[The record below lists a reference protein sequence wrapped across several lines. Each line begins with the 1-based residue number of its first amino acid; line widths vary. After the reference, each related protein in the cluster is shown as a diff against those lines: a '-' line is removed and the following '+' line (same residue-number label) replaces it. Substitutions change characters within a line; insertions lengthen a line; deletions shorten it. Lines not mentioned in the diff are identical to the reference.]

1 MSTKSRS
8 LRVII
13 FITFCGCI
21 LGSVLQRLFLYIIPR
36 DTIVREFFI
45 NTTYSVGIPEGFIID
60 LGILKAGFSFGF
72 EVGILSV
79 VGVFMSWY
87 FLRYFR

>member
-1 MSTKSRS
+1 MSTKNRS
-8 LRVII
+8 LKVII

-21 LGSVLQRLFLYIIPR
+21 LGSVLQRLFLYIIPK

-45 NTTYSVGIPEGFIID
+45 DTTYSVGIPEDFKID
-60 LGILKAGFSFGF
+60 LGILNAGFSFGF

-79 VGVFMSWY
+79 IGIFMSWY

>member
-1 MSTKSRS
+1 MSTKNRS
-8 LRVII
+8 LKLII

-21 LGSVLQRLFLYIIPR
+21 LGSVLNRIFIYIIPK
-36 DTIVREFFI
+36 DTIIRSFLVD
-45 NTTYSVGIPEGFIID
+45 TTYFVGTPDNFMID
-60 LGILKAGFSFGF
+60 LGILNMSFKFNF

-79 VGVFMSWY
+79 LGIFMSWY